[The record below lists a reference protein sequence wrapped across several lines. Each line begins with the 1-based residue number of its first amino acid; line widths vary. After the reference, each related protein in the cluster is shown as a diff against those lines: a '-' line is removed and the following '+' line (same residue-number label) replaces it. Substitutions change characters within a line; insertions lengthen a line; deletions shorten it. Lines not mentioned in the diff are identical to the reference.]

1 MPEKETRKISV
12 RILSD
17 TYASLEALAAS
28 RQITP
33 SELIREYIDKGLS
46 VDATLADMD
55 NIRAHIRAELESYLR
70 PQVDRII
77 KCVVKGGIVSSAGYF
92 LTAKA
97 LADFV
102 PPEFQV
108 EYEDAL
114 LESKKLGIAHMQVK
128 DSKVEEFMTQSEKNL
143 DNKI

>member
-17 TYASLEALAAS
+17 TYASLEALATS
-28 RQITP
+28 RRITP

-46 VDATLADMD
+46 VEATLADMD

-77 KCVVKGGIVSSAGYF
+77 KCVVKGGITSSAGYF

-102 PPEFQV
+102 PPELQV

-128 DSKVEEFMTQSEKNL
+128 DNKVEEFMRQSEKNL

>member
-46 VDATLADMD
+46 VEATLADMD

-77 KCVVKGGIVSSAGYF
+77 KCVVKGGIASSAGYF

-102 PPEFQV
+102 PPELQV

-128 DSKVEEFMTQSEKNL
+128 DNRVEEFMMQSEKNL